1 MYGLE
6 KNLIDQLVFLKEH
19 YGVQGIKAEFEAE
32 GSGYQDLVRLRR
44 LSSVAGIKLFL
55 KIGGPEAV
63 RDIKDSLEIGVDG
76 LIAPM
81 VESAFGAKK
90 FCSAY
95 KKIYGNHRIHLSINV
110 ETKAAIDSLDIILEQ
125 VKGEIDN
132 ITVGR
137 SDLSGSYFDPDIVPD
152 SDFVFDLIDTVSSKA
167 ESAGLTTTVGGSIN
181 VNTIKL
187 FNNRQP
193 LAAKIERIET
203 RKIIMPTD
211 SMLDKE
217 GSLTNALK
225 FEELYILSK
234 KEFSDNFMNSEM
246 GRLTE
251 LQRRQ

>member
-1 MYGLE
+1 MFGLE
-6 KNLIDQLVFLKEH
+6 KQLVEQLIILKEN

-44 LSSVAGIKLFL
+44 LSNTAGIKLFL

-81 VESAFGAKK
+81 VESPFGAKK
-90 FCSAY
+90 FCLAY

-110 ETKAAIDSLDIILEQ
+110 ETRAAIDSLDSILEQ

-132 ITVGR
+132 ITIGR
-137 SDLSGSYFDPDIVPD
+137 SDLSGSYFDPDVVPD
-152 SDFVFDLIDTVSSKA
+152 SDFVFDLIDKVSSKA
-167 ESAGLTTTVGGSIN
+167 QESGLTTTVGGSIN
-181 VNTIKL
+181 ANTIKL
-187 FNNRQP
+187 FSNRKS
-193 LAAKIERIET
+193 LASRIDRIET
-203 RKIIMPTD
+203 RKIIMPPKN
-211 SMLDKE
+211 MLETK
-217 GSLTNALK
+217 GALSNALK

-234 KEFSDNFMNSEM
+234 KEFSDNFINSEM